1 MKLMYFLRG
10 VGVGIV
16 FCALILFVAYK
27 TNPVKMSDEDVIKK
41 AKELGMVEADAV
53 TDPLDELL
61 DKKDADQTTEVAT
74 TEKKEEKTT
83 EAATTEAK
91 EEKTTEAATTE
102 AKEEKTTEAA
112 TTEAKEEKTT
122 EVPTTE
128 APKETAAGKKVSF
141 TVTPGMYS
149 ENVAAGLVQLG
160 VVKDANDFNKYLCDN
175 GYANRI
181 AVGTYEFTTGEDY
194 ASIAKKITP

>member
-41 AKELGMVEADAV
+41 AKELGMVEADAGV
-53 TDPLDELL
+53 DPLDELL
-61 DKKDADQTTEVAT
+61 DKKDVDETTEVAT
-74 TEKKEEKTT
+74 TEEKEEKTT
-83 EAATTEAK
+83 EAATTEEETTQEATTETQ

-102 AKEEKTTEAA
+102 
-112 TTEAKEEKTT
+112 EKTT
-122 EVPTTE
+122 EVV
-128 APKETAAGKKVSF
+128 KEDATGKKVSF
-141 TVTPGMYS
+141 TVAPGMFS
-149 ENVAAGLVQLG
+149 ENVAAGLAQLG

-181 AVGTYEFTTGEDY
+181 VVGSYEFTTGEDY
-194 ASIAKKITP
+194 ASIAQKIAR